1 MKIIGLECW
10 LQKMPLKESYTIA
23 YETVSSCTNVFLK
36 ITADNGMEGFGC
48 AAPDYYITHEDENTV
63 IKTFQDFIEPAL
75 KNSDPFHYYRI
86 LEKLKINMANQPSA
100 LAMADMALYDLVAKK
115 AGVPLYKYLG
125 GYRDFIPTS
134 ITVGILPVK
143 ETVEKS
149 IEFVK
154 QGFYILKI
162 KGGINVDQDVERMAK
177 VREKVGRKVLLR
189 FDANQGYSVEDS
201 IRFIEKTRGV
211 GLELLEQPTDKKNDE
226 LLGKVS
232 AGVPVPV
239 MADESLMT
247 LKDVFRLAKNDFT
260 DMINIKLMKVG
271 GINAA
276 LQINSVAKAAGFEAM
291 IGCMDESELAI
302 SAGLHLALSRP
313 NIQYADLDGHLDL
326 QDDPFSGILK
336 LKNGVLFPADAPGI
350 GPSMGS
356 KIYY

>member
-10 LQKMPLKESYTIA
+10 SHKMPLRESYTIA

-36 ITADNGMEGFGC
+36 MTADNGMEGFGC
-48 AAPDYYITHEDENTV
+48 AAPDYYITHEDEHTV
-63 IKTFQDFIEPAL
+63 TKAFQDFIEPAL
-75 KNSDPFHYYRI
+75 NNSDPFHYYRI
-86 LEKLKINMANQPSA
+86 LEKLKVHMANQPSA

-115 AGVPLYKYLG
+115 AGVPLYKYFG
-125 GYRDFIPTS
+125 GFRDSIPTS

-149 IEFVK
+149 IDFVK
-154 QGFYILKI
+154 KGFAILKI
-162 KGGINVDQDVERMAK
+162 KGGINVDHDIERMVK
-177 VREKVGRKVLLR
+177 VRKKVGKKVLLR
-189 FDANQGYSVEDS
+189 FDANQGYNVEDS
-201 IRFIEKTRGV
+201 IRFIEKTREV
-211 GLELLEQPTDKKNDE
+211 GIELLEQPTDKKNDE

-232 AGVPVPV
+232 AGVSVPV

-271 GINAA
+271 GINEA

-326 QDDPFSGILK
+326 QDDPFSGILR
-336 LKNGVLFPADAPGI
+336 LKNGVLFPADDPGI
-350 GPSMGS
+350 GSNRGA
-356 KIYY
+356 KT